1 MDLHLTVPEMDAENM
16 TLVETKPAKAEQ
28 WLAGL
33 PLLNPAETS
42 YQIYN
47 ALVALNRMEI
57 DDKTRFRLMEVYRAP
72 VARLSTELKSD
83 YIGLPLPLP
92 HKGLQAAQRARSLQ
106 IEMAYGYKRLV
117 LNATESL
124 KGRPSTRAM
133 GSLAILLQRAI
144 RYLAETLV
152 KSYQYYAK
160 PPDNTWREIH
170 QLFELADAYGVLETQ
185 VDDELNQ
192 ALPQS
197 SVTNVYKQ
205 ALLLDFSDPYHLPVR
220 LVELIQHYLNRWSL
234 LARLGPAKPA
244 PAKNCQFLIDL
255 HNDRAGEVMFPT
267 EASYSEYQFRI
278 MNTLELAKKIHAQL
292 SMLQKGE
299 KPATEGLHADFFDSP
314 TTKEMLKRL
323 LNSWGVIPKRSFSRK
338 TKTGAHVDV
347 AIGIRAINYWLN
359 GGREFVLSSEFVG
372 PMPQQRTKLGT
383 KFVDTT
389 EIDLSLMEN
398 EDQGQTVE
406 IDPELIYASWDIRDE
421 SAGGL
426 GITKDKVRDQQV
438 RVGDLIAVRASEDG
452 LWEINNIRWVK
463 TSDAGNL
470 RIGMKRIS
478 PVARPVRLKI
488 VDKDRAE
495 SDFMP
500 AIMVPP
506 LATIKQKQGLLTYRG
521 VYKPGRELFFDDGY
535 RLIKAVITRM
545 VESSP
550 VFEHFEYDEIV

>member
-1 MDLHLTVPEMDAENM
+1 MDLHLIVPEMDAENM
-16 TLVETKPAKAEQ
+16 TLVETKPAKAEH

-57 DDKTRFRLMEVYRAP
+57 DDKTRFRLLEVYRAP
-72 VARLSTELKSD
+72 VARLCTELKGD
-83 YIGLPLPLP
+83 YIGMPLPLP
-92 HKGLQAAQRARSLQ
+92 DKGLQAAQRARSLQ
-106 IEMAYGYKRLV
+106 IEMAFGYKRLV
-117 LNATESL
+117 LNNMESM

-133 GSLAILLQRAI
+133 GSLAILLQRSI

-170 QLFELADAYGVLETQ
+170 QLYELADAYGVLDTQ
-185 VDDELNQ
+185 VEDELNQ

-197 SVTNVYKQ
+197 SVANVYKQ

-220 LVELIQHYLNRWSL
+220 LVELIQHYLNRWSS
-234 LARLGPAKPA
+234 LAKLGPATT

-267 EASYSEYQFRI
+267 EVTFSEQQYR
-278 MNTLELAKKIHAQL
+278 MLTTLELAKQIHSQL

-299 KPATEGLHADFFDSP
+299 TPASEGLHADFFDSP
-314 TTKEMLKRL
+314 TTTEMLKRL
-323 LNSWGVIPKRSFSRK
+323 LNSWGVIPKRGFHRK
-338 TKTGAHVDV
+338 AKPGAHVDV
-347 AIGIRAINYWLN
+347 AIGIRAINHWLN
-359 GGREFVLSSEFVG
+359 GGREFILSSEFVG
-372 PMPQQRTKLGT
+372 PMPQQRTRLGS

-389 EIDLSLMEN
+389 EIDLAAMEHD
-398 EDQGQTVE
+398 DQSQTVE
-406 IDPELIYASWDIRDE
+406 IDPELIYASWDIQDE

-426 GITKDKVRDQQV
+426 AIAKDKVRHQHA

-463 TSDAGNL
+463 TSDTGNL
-470 RIGMKRIS
+470 SIGMKRIS
-478 PVARPVRLKI
+478 PAARPVKLKTI
-488 VDKDRAE
+488 ATDETE
-495 SDFMP
+495 SEFMP
-500 AIMVPP
+500 AIMVPT
-506 LATIKQKQGLLTYRG
+506 LDAIKQKQGLLTYRG
-521 VYKPGRELFFDDGY
+521 VFKPGRELFFDDGF
-535 RLIKAVITRM
+535 RLVKAVTTRL
-545 VESSP
+545 VETSS
-550 VFEHFEYDEIV
+550 VFEHFEYDEIG